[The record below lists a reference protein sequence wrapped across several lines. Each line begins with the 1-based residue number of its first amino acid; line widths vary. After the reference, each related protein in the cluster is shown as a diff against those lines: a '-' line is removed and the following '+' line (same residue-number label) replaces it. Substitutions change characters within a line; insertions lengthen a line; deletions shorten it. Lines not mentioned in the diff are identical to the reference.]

1 VFDGEDEVLLIPVDA
16 EEVLLGVVVVPK
28 LDELIGL
35 TAVVEFIGPKRL
47 GLTSVELVVLLLTDG
62 VVKPKSEPLVGV
74 ADAPELP
81 KPDELN
87 PNALVGLLAPVELV
101 NPKSPP
107 DLTLAEVLAVSK
119 KFDLGGS

>member
-1 VFDGEDEVLLIPVDA
+1 
-16 EEVLLGVVVVPK
+16 
-28 LDELIGL
+28 
-35 TAVVEFIGPKRL
+35 
-47 GLTSVELVVLLLTDG
+47 
-62 VVKPKSEPLVGV
+62 V